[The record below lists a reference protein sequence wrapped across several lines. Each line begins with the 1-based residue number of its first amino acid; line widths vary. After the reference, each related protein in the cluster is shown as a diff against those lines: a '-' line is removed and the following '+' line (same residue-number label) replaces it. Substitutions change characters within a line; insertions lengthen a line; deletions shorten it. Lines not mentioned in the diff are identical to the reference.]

1 MNINSVIVPFLLMMY
16 LDAFLDMQKRMDV
29 KLGFL
34 KVPSESKFQSQSS

>member
-29 KLGFL
+29 KLEFL